1 MVKYQYLLLW
11 NVLTFT
17 FSFTSAN
24 PWDPKPRTDGWGKQK
39 HEEFI
44 ASSKKNSASIKV
56 VFYGESLVE
65 EFSSTGNDVWL
76 KYYSNLHSVN
86 YGIGGDNC
94 ENVIWRIQ
102 EAEVDGLNVE
112 VVVLMIGTTNLP
124 FSSAKDIAK
133 GIKTIVDLLLEK
145 MPHTKVLLLGVLPRQ
160 DKDYKDKIK
169 ELNSDLSTFDNGKN
183 IRFLDMTSH
192 FSDAG
197 HINKEMYNTDGF
209 HLSKGGY
216 IAWAETMDP
225 LLHKM
230 IGKSYSII
238 RFLIVLM
245 R

>member
-1 MVKYQYLLLW
+1 MVKNLLLW
-11 NVLTFT
+11 IVLTFT
-17 FSFTSAN
+17 FSLTSSN
-24 PWDPKPRTDGWGKQK
+24 PWDPTPRTDEWGKQR

-44 ASSKKNSASIKV
+44 AESKKDRSSIKV
-56 VFYGESLVE
+56 VFYGESLTE
-65 EFSSTGNDVWL
+65 GFSSTGQHVWQNH
-76 KYYSNLHSVN
+76 YSNLHAVN

-102 EAEVDGLNVE
+102 EAEVEGLNVE

-169 ELNSDLSTFDNGKN
+169 QLNSDLSTFDNGKN

-192 FSDAG
+192 FLDAD

-209 HLSKGGY
+209 HLSEGGY
-216 IAWAETMDP
+216 RAWAETMDP

-238 RFLIVLM
+238 RFLIALII
-245 R
+245 